1 MCLYVRWVVSFLLIL
16 ELEKLLIRI
25 HENGNAKQTQKYR
38 ERDKKLYMVC
48 YLIWATVYEDKR
60 KVHTSSLQFIILF
73 MAGS

>member
-25 HENGNAKQTQKYR
+25 HENGNAKHTQKYR
-38 ERDKKLYMVC
+38 EKKKQYMVR
-48 YLIWATVYEDKR
+48 YLSWAMVYEDKR

-73 MAGS
+73 MTGP